1 MRYRLRLLLGFS
13 LNDIAE
19 FSSLE
24 EGEKAFND
32 AIEQIK
38 REKTSNTPYTLML
51 VDYKTEKVIRE
62 FTSYEEDK

>member
-32 AIEQIK
+32 ALDQIK
-38 REKTSNTPYTLML
+38 KEKDSNTPYTLFL
-51 VDYKTEKVIRE
+51 VDYEEEKTIKE
-62 FTSYEEDK
+62 FTSYEG